1 MDGKRFGDSVKDTP
15 TVGFMQGRLVPMING
30 KIQAFPVDNWLEELE
45 LAHQHGF
52 DIMEWTLDFDR
63 LYENPLLSSAGQS
76 TIRAVQTRTGLS
88 IPSLT
93 GDCFMQAPFWKSS
106 NRKYIDDR
114 LKELSDI
121 LDACASIGCGI
132 VVVPLVDNGRPDRS
146 SQERLLTSELMKF
159 ECRLFQLGI
168 RLCFETDLDP
178 ESNARWIDKFNSDR
192 FGINY
197 DIGNSASLGHDPDT
211 EVPVLGGRIINVHVK
226 DRMLRGTTV
235 PLGQGAANIPRSI
248 ELLHQN
254 GYISNLVLQTA
265 RAPFGRDVEVLLSY
279 RNWVRDLISKY
290 WGTDGSAA

>member
-1 MDGKRFGDSVKDTP
+1 MDGKWSGDSVKDTP
-15 TVGFMQGRLVPMING
+15 TVGFMQGRLVPMVNG
-30 KIQAFPVDNWLEELE
+30 QIQAFPVENWLGELE
-45 LAHQHGF
+45 LAHQYGF

-76 TIRAVQTRTGLS
+76 AIRAVQAQTGLS

-106 NRKYIDDR
+106 KRKYVDDR

-121 LDACASIGCGI
+121 LDACAAIGCGI

-146 SQERLLTSELMKF
+146 SQERLLTSELRKF
-159 ECRLFQLGI
+159 EFRLLQLGI

-197 DIGNSASLGHDPDT
+197 DIGNSASLGYDPDT
-211 EVPVLGGRIINVHVK
+211 EVPILGGRIINVHVK

-248 ELLHQN
+248 ELLHRC
-254 GYISNLVLQTA
+254 GYISNLILQTA
-265 RAPFGRDVEVLLSY
+265 RAPLGRDVEVLLTY
-279 RNWVRDLISKY
+279 RNWVRDLVSKY
-290 WGTDGSAA
+290 WGTDGSAT